1 MLKEEFL
8 RLLRE
13 DLAFREEVRR
23 QVLTDDLLELPA
35 RVERL
40 RAEMHEEFRRVW
52 EAIRENSRQ
61 IAALT
66 ERMDRVEAQI
76 AENSRQIAALTE
88 RMDRAEAQLQA
99 NSRQIEALTKQV
111 QENSRQIAILT
122 EQVQENYRQI
132 AILTEQVQENSRQIA
147 SLTAVVGSLQR
158 DVGDLKG
165 RSLEAE
171 WSRKAPAYL
180 GRWFR
185 RLKVLQ
191 PEALRAIL
199 DEAEDEGL
207 LSREEVVEVLQA
219 DVVAEGFGDDRTPV
233 RVLVEVS
240 YVIDSHDV
248 RRARQRADLLAR
260 LGVPVVAIV
269 AGVSASD
276 AVQAEAQKFDVWVIE
291 DGRRTVGS

>member
-111 QENSRQIAILT
+111 QENSRQIA
-122 EQVQENYRQI
+122 
-132 AILTEQVQENSRQIA
+132 
-147 SLTAVVGSLQR
+147 SLTAVVRSLQR

-191 PEALRAIL
+191 SEALRAIL